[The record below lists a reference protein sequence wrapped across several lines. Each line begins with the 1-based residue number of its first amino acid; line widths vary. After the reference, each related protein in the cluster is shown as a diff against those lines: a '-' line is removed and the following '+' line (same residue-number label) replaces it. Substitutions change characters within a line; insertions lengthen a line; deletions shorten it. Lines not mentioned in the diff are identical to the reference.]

1 MNRQAAA
8 HRSGCGGLRSAK
20 GTRMTVTRRAV
31 LAGAASLPLI
41 GVARRASAQ
50 AEVTLNAVHF
60 TPAQVSYA
68 RSFLKY
74 VEKVNR
80 VGKGIVQIRVRGGPE
95 VVPFPQMGE
104 ALKNGLVDMVNY
116 PAGPMLNI
124 VPEGEVFSA
133 TSKKPW
139 ELRANGGFELI
150 DGIFAAKANARV
162 LAHVDGGAGF
172 HIFTVDE
179 PVRTADGAIDFSRL
193 KIRSAAL
200 YREFL
205 ESLGAGVVVQS
216 PGETYTSLERGLV
229 NANCYTVLGYQN
241 FGWNKFT
248 RYRIDPGF
256 FQTDVLVMVN
266 KASWD
271 KLGAA
276 ARKVLQDVAIEHERE
291 SYDANLVGTRE
302 QGEQM
307 VAAGMKVIELQG
319 AARASYLDKAARISW
334 ERLAKRDASRI
345 ADLRAKFGS

>member
-1 MNRQAAA
+1 
-8 HRSGCGGLRSAK
+8 
-20 GTRMTVTRRAV
+20 MTISRRAV
-31 LAGAASLPLI
+31 LAGAASLPLL
-41 GVARRASAQ
+41 GATRHAVAQ

-80 VGKGIVQIRVRGGPE
+80 AGKGIVQIRVRGGPE

-116 PAGPMLNI
+116 PAGPMLNL
-124 VPEGEVFSA
+124 VPEGEVLSA

-139 ELRANGGFELI
+139 ELRANGGFDLI
-150 DGIFAAKANARV
+150 DGIFGAKANARI

-179 PVRTADGAIDFSRL
+179 PVRTADGGVDFSKL

-205 ESLGAGVVVQS
+205 ESLGAGVVVQA

-248 RYRIDPGF
+248 RFRIDPGF
-256 FQTDVLVMVN
+256 FQTDVLIMVN
-266 KASWD
+266 KASWE
-271 KLGAA
+271 KLGAP
-276 ARKVLQDVAIEHERE
+276 ARKVLKDVAIEHERE
-291 SYDANLVGTRE
+291 SYDANLAGTRE

-307 VAAGMKVIELQG
+307 VAAGMKVVELQG
-319 AARASYLDKAARISW
+319 AARTAYLEKAGRVSW
-334 ERLAKRDASRI
+334 ERLAKRDASRL
-345 ADLRAKFGS
+345 AELRAKFAG

>member
-1 MNRQAAA
+1 
-8 HRSGCGGLRSAK
+8 
-20 GTRMTVTRRAV
+20 V
-31 LAGAASLPLI
+31 LAGADSLPL
-41 GVARRASAQ
+41 VAATRRAAAQ

-74 VEKVNR
+74 VEKVNGA
-80 VGKGIVQIRVRGGPE
+80 GKGIVQIRVRGGPE
-95 VVPFPQMGE
+95 VVPFQQMGE

-116 PAGPMLNI
+116 PAGPMLNL

-179 PVRTADGAIDFSRL
+179 PVRTPDGGVDFSKL

-248 RYRIDPGF
+248 RFRIDPGF

-271 KLGAA
+271 KLGAP
-276 ARKVLQDVAIEHERE
+276 ARKILQDVAIEHERD
-291 SYDANLVGTRE
+291 SYEANLAGTRE
-302 QGEQM
+302 HGDQM
-307 VAAGMKVIELQG
+307 IAAGMKVVALQG
-319 AARASYLDKAARISW
+319 AARAAYLDKAARVSW
-334 ERLAKRDASRI
+334 ERLAKRDASRL
-345 ADLRAKFGS
+345 AELRAKFAG

>member
-1 MNRQAAA
+1 
-8 HRSGCGGLRSAK
+8 
-20 GTRMTVTRRAV
+20 MTITRRAV
-31 LAGAASLPLI
+31 LAGAASLPL
-41 GVARRASAQ
+41 VAATRRAAAQ

-74 VEKVNR
+74 VEKVNGA
-80 VGKGIVQIRVRGGPE
+80 GKGIVQIRVRGGPE
-95 VVPFPQMGE
+95 VVPFQQMGE

-116 PAGPMLNI
+116 PAGPMLNL

-179 PVRTADGAIDFSRL
+179 PVRTADGGVDFSKL

-248 RYRIDPGF
+248 RFRIDPGF
-256 FQTDVLVMVN
+256 FQTDVLIMVN

-271 KLGAA
+271 KLGAP
-276 ARKVLQDVAIEHERE
+276 ARKILQDVAIEHERE
-291 SYDANLVGTRE
+291 SYEANLAGTRE
-302 QGEQM
+302 HGEQM
-307 VAAGMKVIELQG
+307 IAAGMKVVALQG
-319 AARASYLDKAARISW
+319 AARAAYLDKAARVSW
-334 ERLAKRDASRI
+334 ERLAKRDASRL
-345 ADLRAKFGS
+345 AELRAKFAG

>member
-1 MNRQAAA
+1 
-8 HRSGCGGLRSAK
+8 
-20 GTRMTVTRRAV
+20 MTVTRRAV
-31 LAGAASLPLI
+31 LAGAASLPL
-41 GVARRASAQ
+41 VAATRRAAAQ

-68 RSFLKY
+68 RSFLTY
-74 VEKVNR
+74 VDKVNR
-80 VGKGIVQIRVRGGPE
+80 AGKGIVQIRVRGGPE
-95 VVPFPQMGE
+95 VVPFQQMGE
-104 ALKNGLVDMVNY
+104 ALKNGLIDIVNF
-116 PAGPMLNI
+116 PAGPMLNL

-139 ELRANGGFELI
+139 ELRENGGFDLI
-150 DGIFAAKANARV
+150 DRIFAAKANAHV

-179 PVRTADGAIDFSRL
+179 PTRTADGGVDFSRL

-248 RYRIDPGF
+248 RFRIDPGF

-266 KASWD
+266 KTSWD
-271 KLGAA
+271 RLGAP
-276 ARKVLQDVAIEHERE
+276 ARKILQEVAIEHERA
-291 SYDANLVGTRE
+291 SYDANLAGTRE
-302 QGEQM
+302 HGEQM
-307 VAAGMKVIELQG
+307 IAAGMKVVELQG
-319 AARASYLDKAARISW
+319 AARAAYLDKAARVSW
-334 ERLAKRDASRI
+334 ERLAKRDASRLSE
-345 ADLRAKFGS
+345 LRAKFAG